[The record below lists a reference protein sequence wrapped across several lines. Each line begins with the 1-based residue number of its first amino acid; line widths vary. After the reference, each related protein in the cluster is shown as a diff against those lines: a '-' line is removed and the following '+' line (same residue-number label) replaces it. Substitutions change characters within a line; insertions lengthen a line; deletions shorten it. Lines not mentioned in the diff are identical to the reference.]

1 MTSGL
6 LWASSPFVA
15 FAEMAAP
22 SDILPALLILLGVYA
37 IYRSKIRSGSLIL
50 ALGTV
55 LRFAP
60 LLFDWIYVAA
70 FLRMR
75 QFKNLV
81 SFLAIQLGLFAIGI
95 VAIGFLCCRGNPIL
109 VVGGLLGGRPGIRV
123 QEALSGLGLF
133 LRPQIGY
140 NAYQLG
146 LSLSAS
152 MVITYY
158 LTKRSVWNQRLMG
171 AEALILLA
179 AYFGLTSYFV
189 HFLLW
194 IIPIFIIY
202 AVATK
207 FGSTRFLLTTLLA
220 AAMMAVMESKIATAR
235 NQHAVFFIPTM
246 NAAMVTLSMN
256 LYYLD
261 SLVLIPSILRSV
273 LSAFLLFLMFWIV
286 GDMFRSSR
294 HSKA

>member
-1 MTSGL
+1 
-6 LWASSPFVA
+6 
-15 FAEMAAP
+15 MAAP
-22 SDILPALLILLGVYA
+22 ADIFPALLILLGVYV
-37 IYRSKIRSGSLIL
+37 IYQSKIKFGSLLL

-60 LLFDWIYVAA
+60 LLFDWIYVVA
-70 FLRMR
+70 FIRLR
-75 QFKNLV
+75 QFKNLL
-81 SFLAIQLGLFAIGI
+81 SFLAVQIAFFVLGIAAIVLLTGT
-95 VAIGFLCCRGNPIL
+95 NPIL
-109 VVGGLLGGRPGIRV
+109 IMAGLVGQRPGIRV
-123 QEALSGLGLF
+123 QEALSALGLF
-133 LRPQIGY
+133 VQPRIGY

-158 LTKRSVWNQRLMG
+158 LTKRWVWNQRLMG
-171 AEALILLA
+171 AEALALLA
-179 AYFGLTSYFV
+179 AYFSLTSYFA

-220 AAMMAVMESKIATAR
+220 AAMMAVMESKIATAG
-235 NQHAVFFIPTM
+235 NQNAVFFIPTM
-246 NAAMVTLSMN
+246 NSAMVTLSMN
-256 LYYLD
+256 LYKLD